1 MPTSIKPS
9 THAHGSSSGSLNPI
23 VMMIAVIIAA
33 MLLTYIV
40 GSGHFARQGGVVLPG
55 SYQVM
60 PKITGFQALFSSHV
74 KTPKPDAKIASAAG
88 LVAGF
93 AAVPA
98 GLIKNADLVFL
109 VLLVG
114 GMFGVLRATGAL
126 DAGVDRLIH
135 ITGGNKYV
143 LIPVLMIV
151 LGLGSTF
158 LGFISEYLVVIPIV
172 ALVGERLGFDR
183 IFAVAIVGIAAKIG
197 YATSV
202 TNPLALVVAQPLAH
216 VPLFSGMGFRLALF
230 GVFIAIGIGYALWVL
245 KPVRPATAAAPEQT
259 AHLSSRHLSVLLGL
273 LAAGAAMVL
282 GFVYGGWGESEVST
296 FYVFL
301 SLAFAILGGLGAAAA
316 ADAFVTGLK
325 SMMLAALLI
334 GMAGSVQI
342 LLQNSFV
349 LDTMIADATQILHG
363 QSSFITANGLMAIEM
378 FLGVLIPSTA
388 GKVAVSMPILAP
400 IAQLSGITGQTTVFA
415 FILGNGLTN
424 MVTPTSGMLLAYI
437 AASKVSFGEW
447 IRFILPLFAVL
458 LILAVAALIIAV
470 AIGY

>member
-1 MPTSIKPS
+1 MSDHPRS
-9 THAHGSSSGSLNPI
+9 SLNPV
-23 VMMIAVIIAA
+23 VMMILVVAAAV
-33 MLLTYIV
+33 LLTYTV
-40 GSGHFARQGGVVLPG
+40 SAGRFTRAGTVVVPG
-55 SYQVM
+55 TYQTM
-60 PKITGFQALFSSHV
+60 PKTGGLKALFS
-74 KTPKPDAKIASAAG
+74 TRIAAPKPDAKTASAASLVSAFAAIPTG
-88 LVAGF
+88 LV
-93 AAVPA
+93 
-98 GLIKNADLVFL
+98 KNADLVVL

-114 GMFGVLRATGAL
+114 GMFGVLRKTGAI

-135 ITGGNKYV
+135 ATGGNKYV
-143 LIPVLMIV
+143 LIPVVMLV

-230 GVFIAIGIGYALWVL
+230 VIFIALGIFYALYAL
-245 KPVRPATAAAPEQT
+245 KPVRPAVAATAAQT
-259 AHLSSRHLSVLLGL
+259 RPLSPRHLAVLLCL
-273 LAAGAAMVL
+273 LAAGIVMVV
-282 GFVYGGWGESEVST
+282 GFIYFGWTEGEVST

-301 SLAFAILGGLGAAAA
+301 SMVFALAGGLKASVA
-316 ADAFVTGLK
+316 ADAFVDGLK

-334 GMAGSVQI
+334 GLAGSVQI

-349 LDTMIADATQILHG
+349 LDTMIADATNFLHG
-363 QSSFITANGLMAIEM
+363 QSGFVTANGLMGIEM

-400 IAQLSGITGQTTVFA
+400 IAQLSGVSGQTTVLA
-415 FILGNGLTN
+415 FILGNGLCN
-424 MVTPTSGMLLAYI
+424 MVTPTSGMLLAFI
-437 AASKVSFGEW
+437 AASKVGFGKW
-447 IRFILPLFAVL
+447 IRFIAPLFAAMLV
-458 LILAVAALIIAV
+458 IAVVALGIAV
-470 AIGY
+470 ATGY

>member
-1 MPTSIKPS
+1 MSFRATSS
-9 THAHGSSSGSLNPI
+9 AESHGAAHGSLNPV

-33 MLLTYIV
+33 VLLTYTV
-40 GSGHFARQGGVVLPG
+40 GSGRFARQGAVVVPG
-55 SYQVM
+55 SYQTM
-60 PKITGFQALFSSHV
+60 PKITGWAALFSPHAVS
-74 KTPKPDAKIASAAG
+74 PKPDAKTASAAG
-88 LVAGF
+88 LVAAF

-98 GLIKNADLVFL
+98 GLIKNADLVVL

-135 ITGGNKYV
+135 RTGGNKYV
-143 LIPVLMIV
+143 LIPILMIA

-172 ALVGERLGFDR
+172 TLVGDRLGYDR

-230 GVFIAIGIGYALWVL
+230 VVFIGLGIGYALYAL
-245 KPVRPATAAAPEQT
+245 KPVRAAAASTPEQ
-259 AHLSSRHLSVLLGL
+259 AAPLAPRHLSVLLGL
-273 LAAGAAMVL
+273 LVAGAVMVL
-282 GFVYGGWGESEVST
+282 GFVYGGWGESQVST
-296 FYVFL
+296 LYVFL
-301 SLAFAILGGLGAAAA
+301 SLAFAIIGGLRANAAAT
-316 ADAFVTGLK
+316 AFVEGLK
-325 SMMLAALLI
+325 NMMLAALLI

-349 LDTMIADATQILHG
+349 LDTMIADATRFLHG
-363 QSSFITANGLMAIEM
+363 QPGFITANGLMAIEM

-388 GKVAVSMPILAP
+388 GKVAVSMPILSP
-400 IAQLSGITGQTTVFA
+400 IAQLSGVSGQTTVFA

-424 MVTPTSGMLLAYI
+424 MITPTSGMLLAYI
-437 AASKVSFGEW
+437 AASKVGFGEW

-458 LILAVAALIIAV
+458 LILAIAALGIAV
-470 AIGY
+470 ATGY